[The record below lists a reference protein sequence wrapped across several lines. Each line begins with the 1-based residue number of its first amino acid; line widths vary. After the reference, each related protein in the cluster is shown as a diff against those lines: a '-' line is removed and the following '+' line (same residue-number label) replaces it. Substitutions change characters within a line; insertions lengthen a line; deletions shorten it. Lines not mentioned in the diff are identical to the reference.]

1 MWENSQTPAQI
12 VSSRSARTAGG
23 CPAERGAESRALTA
37 LGRWA
42 SSGREWPHGNAAA
55 GPWETGS
62 R

>member
-12 VSSRSARTAGG
+12 VSTRSARTAGH
-23 CPAERGAESRALTA
+23 GAESRALTA

-42 SSGREWPHGNAAA
+42 SSGREWPHRNAAA
-55 GPWETGS
+55 GPWEMGS